1 MRTLIIFICFL
12 CSTPAYNQFDS
23 NQLGSWQMHFVQTT
37 FKDSSFGIQGDL
49 QLRNWDILGS
59 DLEQTIVRAGIT
71 YKHKKSN
78 TLFTLGYA
86 TMKYGAFGESKVR
99 VNEDRIYQEAL
110 HLSKPLFNQRLT
122 IKQRFRFEQKFTG
135 NIGFRIRLRYKL
147 QFCAVIHK
155 SLYFSVYDELFI
167 NGMRETS
174 RGFEVNT
181 YDRNRFYTAL
191 GYKINE
197 NLKFQFGIMN
207 QSTNNWRKN
216 QLQISCHHI
225 I

>member
-1 MRTLIIFICFL
+1 
-12 CSTPAYNQFDS
+12 
-23 NQLGSWQMHFVQTT
+23 
-37 FKDSSFGIQGDL
+37 
-49 QLRNWDILGS
+49 
-59 DLEQTIVRAGIT
+59 
-71 YKHKKSN
+71 
-78 TLFTLGYA
+78 
-86 TMKYGAFGESKVR
+86 MKYGAFGESKVR
-99 VNEDRIYQEAL
+99 VNDDRIYQEAL
-110 HLSKPLFNQRLT
+110 HLSKPLFNQIIT

-135 NIGFRIRLRYKL
+135 NIGFRIRFRYKL

-155 SLYFSVYDELFI
+155 NLYFSVYDELFI
-167 NGMRETS
+167 NGMRETN

-216 QLQISCHHI
+216 QLQISCHHRI
-225 I
+225 